1 MSSYRGGSG
10 QVIVRDEALGYII
23 NCFIDVIPR
32 IRRKIVCDW
41 VDLEEITVA
50 YFGHKTGMPFLRA
63 EYASN
68 IGVDI
73 KVDSPEVPLGI
84 SHWSFP

>member
-10 QVIVRDEALGYII
+10 QVIARDEALGYII

-50 YFGHKTGMPFLRA
+50 SFWPQDRHAISESGVRLKYRRRHKSR
-63 EYASN
+63 
-68 IGVDI
+68 
-73 KVDSPEVPLGI
+73 
-84 SHWSFP
+84 FP

>member
-1 MSSYRGGSG
+1 MRK
-10 QVIVRDEALGYII
+10 IVRDWI
-23 NCFIDVIPR
+23 
-32 IRRKIVCDW
+32 
-41 VDLEEITVA
+41 DLEEITVA
-50 YFGHKTGMPFLRA
+50 YFRHKTGMPFLRT

-73 KVDSPEVPLGI
+73 KVDSPECPLGI

>member
-1 MSSYRGGSG
+1 MSSYRGGNG
-10 QVIVRDEALGYII
+10 QVIARDEVLGYII

-50 YFGHKTGMPFLRA
+50 HFRHKTGMPFLRT
-63 EYASN
+63 ECASN
-68 IGVDI
+68 ISVDI
-73 KVDSPEVPLGI
+73 EVDSPELTLGI
-84 SHWSFP
+84 SYSPFP